1 MKVTFF
7 EIAEIYQEKGYLS
20 YDGDGISQLDHAW
33 QCGQLAK
40 ESGASPKL
48 QLAAWLHD
56 IGHLLSKKEGT
67 PTTYGHNDHHEQTG
81 GKYLAKFFSGEVT
94 QPVLMHVL
102 AKRYLVTTDAN
113 YYKFLSPDSIRS
125 LALQG
130 GEMSKDECDQFI
142 DHPFASD
149 AILLRRWDELGE
161 DLNSIMPSKVNVIT
175 ELRTLVEECI

>member
-142 DHPFASD
+142 GHPFASD
-149 AILLRRWDELGE
+149 AILLRRWDELGK
-161 DLNSIMPSKVNVIT
+161 DLNSIMPSKLNVIT